1 MFVDFGKGY
10 RSPKTNTITD
20 AITGWTGEELT
31 LMGEGCIDIDE
42 CDEGIHDCFHFKDD
56 HMYTECFNTDGS
68 YTCDCIDGWAETVTP
83 EGGKKCELILR
94 IVFRDKNPPF

>member
-1 MFVDFGKGY
+1 
-10 RSPKTNTITD
+10 
-20 AITGWTGEELT
+20 
-31 LMGEGCIDIDE
+31 MGEGCIDIDE
-42 CDEGIHDCFHFKDD
+42 CKEGIHDCFHFKDD

-94 IVFRDKNPPF
+94 FVFSLELKNHHFDWLI